1 MKSNKAFNVVRITA
15 VVFAAMV
22 ATACAPLQQQQAS
35 SFLPDQLISADIA
48 DFLNHSSANSYS
60 SFVKSPWGENITLVA
75 KTPYFSA
82 SGAKCRQL
90 MVESL
95 LGKRAELACTQD
107 DMAWY
112 QARAL
117 VVGNTQ

>member
-15 VVFAAMV
+15 VIFATMV
-22 ATACAPLQQQQAS
+22 ASACAPLQQQQSS

-48 DFLNHSSANSYS
+48 DFLSHTSANSYS
-60 SFVKSPWGENITLVA
+60 SFAQSPWGDNITIIPKA
-75 KTPYFSA
+75 PYFSA

-90 MVESL
+90 IVESSH
-95 LGKRAELACTQD
+95 GKRTELACTQD
-107 DMAWY
+107 GLGWY

-117 VVGNTQ
+117 VMGNTQ